1 MVFTCHIEKVFH
13 AKTVGVH
20 ILVDLG
26 KLRLPFDWFLLGSH
40 KRG

>member
-1 MVFTCHIEKVFH
+1 MVFTSHIEKVFH

-26 KLRLPFDWFLLGSH
+26 KLLSPI
-40 KRG
+40 